1 MEGDESIEFSARWK
15 DWVVIKRTTI
25 REGTK
30 PEEIVFTLAA
40 IRQSIDRKAFDF
52 IGIDTKALDD
62 YAASISAGMKKNFKD
77 LGQVVQALGTPQSKE
92 AVAKACASKPEADEI
107 ARTYLFRKA
116 VQSLGFDFDV
126 NQEMLSKI
134 YPELKMPK
142 PRGRTPK
149 K

>member
-1 MEGDESIEFSARWK
+1 M
-15 DWVVIKRTTI
+15 VIKRTTI
-25 REGTK
+25 RDGTK
-30 PEEIVFTLAA
+30 PEEVVFTLAS

-52 IGIDTKALDD
+52 IGIDTKTLDD
-62 YAASISAGMKKNFKD
+62 YAASVSAGMKKNFKD
-77 LGQVVQALGTPQSKE
+77 LGQVVQSLGTPQAKE
-92 AVAKACASKPEADEI
+92 AISRSCAAKPEIEEI

-134 YPELKMPK
+134 YPNLKMPK